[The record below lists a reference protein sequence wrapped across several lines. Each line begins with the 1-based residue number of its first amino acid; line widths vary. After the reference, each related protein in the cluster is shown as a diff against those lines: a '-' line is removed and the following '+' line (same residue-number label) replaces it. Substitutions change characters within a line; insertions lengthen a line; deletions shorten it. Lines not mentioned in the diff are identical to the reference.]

1 MSTEQIVQL
10 GRATMEAT
18 LWLAA
23 PVLLVA
29 LLLSLLINIAQV
41 LTSIQD
47 ATVAAVLRLAAVGV
61 AIALLLPWMLRRL
74 VLFTVRLFSDLRPY
88 VR

>member
-47 ATVAAVLRLAAVGV
+47 ATVAAVPRLAAVGL

>member
-47 ATVAAVLRLAAVGV
+47 ATVAAVPRLAAVGV

>member
-1 MSTEQIVQL
+1 MSIEQIVQL

-47 ATVAAVLRLAAVGV
+47 ATVAAVPRLAAVGL